1 MLHPPQV
8 WQQGLLRCGQQHLR
22 LGGKRIGWGAVNSV
36 VPASP
41 VSLAHAVDQITG
53 MKFLVNTGAAYSVI
67 PHSSPAPARGPPLP
81 GAGGSAI
88 RCWGAVTRTVK
99 FGGQEFRWPFLR
111 AAVQFP
117 LLGADFLRANK
128 LLVDLD
134 GESVLVKNSGVK
146 IPTSAVS
153 GAAIFPSV
161 SHPASP
167 VSPVPACT
175 AETSVSTSPSLP
187 PSTPSTPPDSVH
199 VPRSRCPIAIV
210 GHNGS

>member
-1 MLHPPQV
+1 M
-8 WQQGLLRCGQQHLR
+8 
-22 LGGKRIGWGAVNSV
+22 A
-36 VPASP
+36 PASP
-41 VSLAHAVDQITG
+41 ASLAHAVDQISG
-53 MKFLVNTGAAYSVI
+53 MKFLADTGAAYSVI
-67 PHSSPAPARGPPLP
+67 PNSSPAPARGLPLR
-81 GAGGSAI
+81 GAGGS
-88 RCWGAVTRTVK
+88 
-99 FGGQEFRWPFLR
+99 FLR
-111 AAVQFP
+111 ATVQLP